1 MINGNFMRVPFNQLE
16 MDSIAEELRR
26 RPGAT
31 VRDTLCKIGRRAAFE
46 QASIFCTCVAPRS
59 FHPLRAVLRLM
70 RDLSAG

>member
-1 MINGNFMRVPFNQLE
+1 MRVPFNQLE

-46 QASIFCTCVAPRS
+46 QASIFCTCCGAQKFP
-59 FHPLRAVLRLM
+59 
-70 RDLSAG
+70 SA